1 MGSKNEL
8 LCKIM
13 ATSQELTEHVKKLKA
28 GNEVNIKRKA
38 NADTTECDRGG
49 KLHLLLPKFVPTEK
63 HLVFLEPPKSPKY
76 VPQVKDAPP
85 PKIIPLEEVEE
96 AYLFYVKSSATKNLT
111 LQMLLEK

>member
-13 ATSQELTEHVKKLKA
+13 ATSEELTEHVKKLKA
-28 GNEVNIKRKA
+28 SNDVKIKRKA
-38 NADTTECDRGG
+38 NGDTSEYDKGG
-49 KLHLLLPKFVPTEK
+49 KLRLLVPKYVPTEK

-85 PKIIPLEEVEE
+85 PKIIPLEEVEK